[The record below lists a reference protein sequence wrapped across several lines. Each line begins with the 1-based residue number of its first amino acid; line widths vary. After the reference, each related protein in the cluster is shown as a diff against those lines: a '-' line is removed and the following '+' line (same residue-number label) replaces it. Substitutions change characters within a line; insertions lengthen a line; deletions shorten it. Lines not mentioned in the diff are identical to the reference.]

1 MLRSRK
7 KNSAN
12 SLDDGSGKFKGS
24 RHLENKHSPLIPT
37 PILIGTVLFFI
48 FLGFASEHYKQSR
61 TFDPFAARSASIVRD
76 SSSNNH
82 SDGHSSSKNSQPT
95 GHVPTNARRGKSL
108 LSEEEDAALEFHNGE
123 RYHVIFSTDCSP
135 YQHWQR

>member
-7 KNSAN
+7 RNSTN

-24 RHLENKHSPLIPT
+24 RQLENKHSPLIPT
-37 PILIGTVLFFI
+37 PILIGAVLFFI
-48 FLGFASEHYKQSR
+48 FLGFASEHYKKSR
-61 TFDPFAARSASIVRD
+61 TIDPFAGRAASIAKSP
-76 SSSNNH
+76 SSTSH
-82 SDGHSSSKNSQPT
+82 HADAAVGG
-95 GHVPTNARRGKSL
+95 GHVSTNARRGTSL
-108 LSEEEDAALEFHNGE
+108 LTPEEDEALEYDNGE